1 MPLPLIPVLAATPI
15 GWVIGAAL
23 VGGGLVYGVSRL
35 VNSQDDAIN
44 DKEPFESAQHK
55 IGQKKSDNLANL
67 SQSEVDS
74 YRSQLLDAVS
84 LNLIS
89 QDFADKLLSLLINGD
104 IELIEA
110 IQTLENLKTEGI
122 MKEMAD
128 SSERKALLWILDLQV
143 KQGTLSKEQ
152 VSELISLVDAENI
165 TEAQALKSLESY
177 LSNFGF
183 FYILAPIMLKLALL
197 DGVLH
202 PAEIHA
208 IKDYFVKEMNYQ
220 PFQVEQGVIEL
231 LATIEQV
238 SLDEL
243 SSTLSLYID
252 EHHEPLTSAK
262 LKDDIISVLE
272 RVVKADGHVD
282 DKEQSQLTRIKSLFV
297 PKSKAQNSALFE
309 TMMMDELAK
318 RELASRLMQW
328 KDEILISVFDELCLD
343 LPNFMKCLDSFI
355 VQIPTTFGFINAKN
369 KTIILQTIS
378 EQLAVYFRRIVEIEA
393 SKRDWV
399 KQKFGL
405 SFNFEPSVIQLE
417 LKGLEMGFV
426 NQVIQ
431 AGIINYEKDS
441 TLAAAKLVIPDL
453 FSSFRPDGYLIQ
465 LSNSLN
471 QFVLKANRRII

>member
-1 MPLPLIPVLAATPI
+1 MP
-15 GWVIGAAL
+15 
-23 VGGGLVYGVSRL
+23 
-35 VNSQDDAIN
+35 
-44 DKEPFESAQHK
+44 
-55 IGQKKSDNLANL
+55 
-67 SQSEVDS
+67 
-74 YRSQLLDAVS
+74 
-84 LNLIS
+84 
-89 QDFADKLLSLLINGD
+89 
-104 IELIEA
+104 
-110 IQTLENLKTEGI
+110 
-122 MKEMAD
+122 
-128 SSERKALLWILDLQV
+128 
-143 KQGTLSKEQ
+143 
-152 VSELISLVDAENI
+152 
-165 TEAQALKSLESY
+165 
-177 LSNFGF
+177 
-183 FYILAPIMLKLALL
+183 
-197 DGVLH
+197 
-202 PAEIHA
+202 
-208 IKDYFVKEMNYQ
+208 
-220 PFQVEQGVIEL
+220 
-231 LATIEQV
+231 
-238 SLDEL
+238 
-243 SSTLSLYID
+243 LYID

-297 PKSKAQNSALFE
+297 PKFKAQNSAFFE

-441 TLAAAKLVIPDL
+441 TLAAAKMVIPDL
-453 FSSFRPDGYLIQ
+453 FSSFRSDGYLIQ